1 MRERRRPGADSRILL
16 AAMND
21 LTPSSGRRM
30 TRSQRERRAYR
41 LVLATGAGA
50 VATVGLLVLSIVGVV
65 GFGLVLLVALLTAV
79 AGFLLRRTLG
89 R

>member
-1 MRERRRPGADSRILL
+1 MS
-16 AAMND
+16 D

-30 TRSQRERRAYR
+30 TRSQREARAFR

-50 VATVGLLVLSIVGVV
+50 LATVTLLVLSVVGVV
-65 GFGLVLLVALLTAV
+65 GFGLVLLVGLLTAV
-79 AGFLLRRTLG
+79 CAWLLRRTMG